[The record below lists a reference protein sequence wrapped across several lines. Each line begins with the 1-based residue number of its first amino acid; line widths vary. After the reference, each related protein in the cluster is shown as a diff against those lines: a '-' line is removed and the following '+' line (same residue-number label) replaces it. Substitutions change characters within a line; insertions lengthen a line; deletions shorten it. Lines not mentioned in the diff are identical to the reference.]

1 MNLDAKQMRDFCQKW
16 LVELHR
22 KNLSDEETT
31 KTIIVMLDQMHK
43 RLALLEGV
51 DLRTLDQITV

>member
-1 MNLDAKQMRDFCQKW
+1 MDPDAKQMRDFCQKC
-16 LVELHR
+16 LVELR
-22 KNLSDEETT
+22 SKNLSDEDTL

-51 DLRTLDQITV
+51 DL